1 MTEIKDDIKH
11 VIDENKAKAYQEQ
24 KEMRDDVAFYV
35 FNCDA
40 LKLQKMYQRIKHYS
54 FSSCSEIHFS

>member
-1 MTEIKDDIKH
+1 MTEINDDIKN
-11 VIDENKAKAYQEQ
+11 VIDENKARAYQEQ

-40 LKLQKMYQRIKHYS
+40 LKLQKMYQTMK
-54 FSSCSEIHFS
+54 ELKDEKNK

>member
-1 MTEIKDDIKH
+1 MTEIKEDIKA

-40 LKLQKMYQRIKHYS
+40 LKLQKMYQTMKELKDEKNNS
-54 FSSCSEIHFS
+54 

>member
-1 MTEIKDDIKH
+1 MTEIKEDIKA
-11 VIDENKAKAYQEQ
+11 VIDKNKARAYQEQ

-40 LKLQKMYQRIKHYS
+40 LKLQKMYQTMKELKNEKNNS
-54 FSSCSEIHFS
+54 

>member
-1 MTEIKDDIKH
+1 MTEIKDEVKS

-40 LKLQKMYQRIKHYS
+40 LKLQKMYKTMKELKVEKDNS
-54 FSSCSEIHFS
+54 

>member
-1 MTEIKDDIKH
+1 MTEIKDEVKS

-24 KEMRDDVAFYV
+24 KEMRDDIAFYA

-40 LKLQKMYQRIKHYS
+40 LKLQKMYKTMKELKIEKDNS
-54 FSSCSEIHFS
+54 

>member
-11 VIDENKAKAYQEQ
+11 VIDSNKARAYQEQ

-40 LKLQKMYQRIKHYS
+40 LKLQKMYQTMKELKDEKNNS
-54 FSSCSEIHFS
+54 

>member
-1 MTEIKDDIKH
+1 MTEIKDDIKQ
-11 VIDENKAKAYQEQ
+11 VIDGNKARAYQEQ

-40 LKLQKMYQRIKHYS
+40 LKLQKMYQRMKELKNEKDNS
-54 FSSCSEIHFS
+54 

>member
-1 MTEIKDDIKH
+1 MTEIKADIKA
-11 VIDENKAKAYQEQ
+11 VIDENKARAHQEQ

-40 LKLQKMYQRIKHYS
+40 LKLQKMYQKMKELKVEKDNS
-54 FSSCSEIHFS
+54 

>member
-1 MTEIKDDIKH
+1 MTEIKDDINH
-11 VIDENKAKAYQEQ
+11 VIDGNKARAYQEQ

-40 LKLQKMYQRIKHYS
+40 LKLQKMYQRMKEIKNEKDNS
-54 FSSCSEIHFS
+54 

>member
-11 VIDENKAKAYQEQ
+11 VIDGNKASAYQEQ

-40 LKLQKMYQRIKHYS
+40 LKLQKMYQRMKEIKNEKDNS
-54 FSSCSEIHFS
+54 

>member
-1 MTEIKDDIKH
+1 MTEIKDDIKS

-40 LKLQKMYQRIKHYS
+40 LKLQKMYQTMKELKDEKNNS
-54 FSSCSEIHFS
+54 

>member
-1 MTEIKDDIKH
+1 MTEIKEDIKA
-11 VIDENKAKAYQEQ
+11 VIDENKARAYQEQ

-40 LKLQKMYQRIKHYS
+40 LKLQKMYQTMKKLKDEKNNS
-54 FSSCSEIHFS
+54 

>member
-1 MTEIKDDIKH
+1 MTEINEDIKS
-11 VIDENKAKAYQEQ
+11 VIDENKARAYQEQ

-40 LKLQKMYQRIKHYS
+40 LNLQKMYERMKEIKNEKNNS
-54 FSSCSEIHFS
+54 

>member
-1 MTEIKDDIKH
+1 MTEIKDDIKS

-35 FNCDA
+35 LNCDA
-40 LKLQKMYQRIKHYS
+40 LNLQKMYQRMKEIKNEKDNS
-54 FSSCSEIHFS
+54 

>member
-1 MTEIKDDIKH
+1 MTEIKEDIKY
-11 VIDENKAKAYQEQ
+11 VIDENKAKAHQEQ

-40 LKLQKMYQRIKHYS
+40 LKLQKMYQRMKELKDEKNNS
-54 FSSCSEIHFS
+54 

>member
-1 MTEIKDDIKH
+1 MTEINEEIKS
-11 VIDENKAKAYQEQ
+11 VIDENKARAYQEQ

-40 LKLQKMYQRIKHYS
+40 LKLQKMYQTMKELKDEKNNS
-54 FSSCSEIHFS
+54 

>member
-1 MTEIKDDIKH
+1 MTEIKDDIKQ
-11 VIDENKAKAYQEQ
+11 VIDGNKARAYQEQ

-40 LKLQKMYQRIKHYS
+40 LKLQKMYQRMKELKDEKNNS
-54 FSSCSEIHFS
+54 

>member
-1 MTEIKDDIKH
+1 MTEIKDDIKQ
-11 VIDENKAKAYQEQ
+11 VIDSNKARAYQEQ

-40 LKLQKMYQRIKHYS
+40 LKLQKMYERMKEIKNEKDNS
-54 FSSCSEIHFS
+54 

>member
-1 MTEIKDDIKH
+1 MTEIKEDIKA

-40 LKLQKMYQRIKHYS
+40 LNLQKMYKRMKEIKNEKNNS
-54 FSSCSEIHFS
+54 

>member
-1 MTEIKDDIKH
+1 MTEIKDDIKS

-40 LKLQKMYQRIKHYS
+40 LNLQKMYERMKEIKNEKDNS
-54 FSSCSEIHFS
+54 

>member
-1 MTEIKDDIKH
+1 MTEIKEDIKY
-11 VIDENKAKAYQEQ
+11 VIDENKARAYQEQ

-40 LKLQKMYQRIKHYS
+40 LKLQKMYQTMKELKDEKNNS
-54 FSSCSEIHFS
+54 

>member
-24 KEMRDDVAFYV
+24 KKMRDDVAFYV

-40 LKLQKMYQRIKHYS
+40 LKLQKMYQRMKEIKNEKDNS
-54 FSSCSEIHFS
+54 